1 MTVAV
6 LHRARIRPLRRP
18 RLAGASALAAHSGKA
33 ELAAVAALY
42 ALYEG
47 VRGFGSASL
56 ETARAHTADIVAL
69 EQRAGVFVERPLQS
83 AVEHLPLVP
92 ALLGFAYMSLH
103 LTATAA
109 MLAWVHRSHRERF
122 AVVRTTL
129 VIATAVSLAIYVL
142 YPAAPPRLAGLGF
155 ADTVSSSAH
164 VNLSSDALGSLYN
177 PFAAVPSLHFG
188 YALLVGATMYALA
201 RRRWIRLLGAA
212 YPAFML
218 FTIVATG
225 NHFFFDAAAGGLV
238 VAASFVL
245 ARRALPAS

>member
-6 LHRARIRPLRRP
+6 LHRPRIRPLRRP
-18 RLAGASALAAHSGKA
+18 RKSGASALAVHSGKV
-33 ELAAVAALY
+33 ELAAIAALY
-42 ALYEG
+42 GLYEG

-69 EQRAGVFVERPLQS
+69 ERHAGVFVERPVQG
-83 AVEHLPLVP
+83 AVDHLPLVP
-92 ALLGFAYMSLH
+92 AFLGFAYMSLH
-103 LTATAA
+103 LAATAA

-129 VIATAVSLAIYVL
+129 VIATAISLAIYVL

-155 ADTVSSSAH
+155 ADTVTRNAH

-188 YALLVGATMYALA
+188 YALLVGATVYALA
-201 RRRWIRLLGAA
+201 RRRWVRLLGAA

-238 VAASFVL
+238 VVASFLL
-245 ARRALPAS
+245 ARRALPSV